1 MESCPQL
8 QKKLMKRT
16 GAKKEMDLNAYGL
29 WRDGEHEPEGDPE
42 GWIDRVA
49 DEVEETRPRKVA
61 QKEFCWM

>member
-1 MESCPQL
+1 
-8 QKKLMKRT
+8 MKRT